1 MTAGDAVF
9 DFSRAPFRLSP
20 EADPRQV
27 AEEMIACFRAAAG
40 LPQKVSQCFRATIRV
55 AGFDA
60 QDPLATAGGRIAA
73 DIDTGTGA
81 GEVNPYHN
89 RQHFCEVLL
98 SALCLSRLAALA
110 PREQAQLLLAAL
122 VHDFHHDGRGN
133 KDVPFRLEKL
143 AIAAA
148 QPYLQAAGVTEDERA
163 RIAAIVMATE
173 VSTGVPFGRQCY
185 RYFFEGGNAP
195 PAATGDLPKMLAQD
209 ARLALQAVLLTE
221 ADVLPSVGLTVDYA
235 ELSQENLS
243 REWGRPL
250 NAADKLFFLEHVF
263 QDFVASRFF
272 SPNFEN
278 IKRAMAQHPSVRD
291 GNGHA

>member
-1 MTAGDAVF
+1 MTAEDAAF

-20 EADPRQV
+20 GADPRQV
-27 AEEMIACFRAAAG
+27 AEEMIVCFRAAAG
-40 LPQKVSQCFRATIRV
+40 LPQKVSRCFRATIRV
-55 AGFDA
+55 AGLDA
-60 QDPLATAGGRIAA
+60 QDPLVVAGEDIAA
-73 DIDTGTGA
+73 DIDAGTGA
-81 GEVNPYHN
+81 GEGNPYHN

-98 SALCLSRLAALA
+98 SALCLSLMVALTS
-110 PREQAQLLLAAL
+110 REQAQLLLAAL

-133 KDVPFRLEKL
+133 KEALFRLEKL

-163 RIAAIVMATE
+163 RITAIVMATE
-173 VSTGVPFGRQCY
+173 VSTGVPFSRQCY

-195 PAATGDLPKMLAQD
+195 PAATGDLPRMLAQD

-250 NAADKLFFLEHVF
+250 DAADKLFFLESVF
-263 QDFVASRFF
+263 QDFVAGRFF
-272 SPNFEN
+272 SPNLEN
-278 IKRAMAQHPSVRD
+278 IKCAMARHPSVRD
-291 GNGHA
+291 GNGRA

>member
-1 MTAGDAVF
+1 
-9 DFSRAPFRLSP
+9 
-20 EADPRQV
+20 
-27 AEEMIACFRAAAG
+27 MIACFRVAAG
-40 LPQKVSQCFRATIRV
+40 LPQKVSRCFRATIRV
-55 AGFDA
+55 TGLDA
-60 QDPLATAGGRIAA
+60 QDPLAIAGGRIAA
-73 DIDTGTGA
+73 DIDTGMGA

-98 SALCLSRLAALA
+98 SALYLSQLAALA

-133 KDVPFRLEKL
+133 KGAPFRLEKL

-148 QPYLQAAGVTEDERA
+148 QPYLQAAGVAEDERVKL
-163 RIAAIVMATE
+163 AAVVMATE
-173 VSTGVPFGRQCY
+173 VSSGVPFSRQCY
-185 RYFFEGGNAP
+185 RYFFEGGTAP
-195 PAATGDLPKMLAQD
+195 PAAAGELPKMLAQD

-263 QDFVASRFF
+263 QDFVVGSFF
-272 SPNFEN
+272 SPNLEN
-278 IKRAMAQHPSVRD
+278 IKREMARHSSVRD
-291 GNGHA
+291 GNGRA